1 MPPDTSTP
9 LPAPRTLDAWVKQLD
24 SVALPVPEANH
35 KRVRAA
41 LHDSRRSLRDIANLI
56 QESPVLVLSVMRE
69 ANHPTTKL
77 TEPAESLDVA
87 ISRLGL
93 ARTEVLLNR
102 LPTLETKDI
111 PTAFRQLVLI
121 SQHATQQ
128 ANGLFAGR
136 LARLWQD
143 IHLGSLLFLSPLW
156 PMALTYPKLL
166 DEWEMRVIHQGESS
180 RTVEQELFGVSLL
193 ELCIAMAGLWR
204 LPLWVTLGYRLLISE
219 RRQLVKAMHIARKND
234 DPLLQQQMMDA
245 DPQLHRWLTQPANT
259 VLLGNALALSAQQAW
274 DSPHCLRWE
283 LLTSLYLQQPLD
295 AVQQQVHQ
303 NAASSARAAFIQNV
317 VAPGIWHPAEA
328 LLWPWDA
335 RRVHR
340 SVLAPPPPS
349 AESLQRWRKQC
360 AELLIEPSPFNNGMH
375 LTTSARDALLSS
387 GMQRVMLMMTDKT
400 ATTLRV
406 HQIGGLQKEAA
417 EIVLHVK
424 DSTVLQRLLAQPTQL
439 RMTPANIDQFSA
451 LLPDSIR
458 SLFRGQ
464 HWLIRSLSSNGKVVM
479 LVFADQGGG
488 PFSEISVQAFGKTC
502 QCIER
507 AMTSFSGRKA

>member
-9 LPAPRTLDAWVKQLD
+9 LPAPKTLDAWIKQLD
-24 SVALPVPEANH
+24 SVALPVPAANH
-35 KRVRAA
+35 KRVRSA
-41 LHDSRRSLRDIANLI
+41 LNDSRRSLRDIADMV
-56 QESPVLVLSVMRE
+56 QDSPALVLSVMRE
-69 ANHPTTKL
+69 ANHHTNKL
-77 TEPAESLDVA
+77 AEPAESLEVA
-87 ISRLGL
+87 INRLGL

-102 LPTLETKDI
+102 LPTLEADEI
-111 PTAFRQLVLI
+111 PAAFRQLLLV

-128 ANGLFAGR
+128 ASGLFAGR

-180 RTVEQELFGVSLL
+180 RVVEKQLFGVSLL
-193 ELCIAMAGLWR
+193 ELCVAMAELWH

-219 RRQLVKAMHIARKND
+219 RRQLVKAMRIARNND
-234 DPLLQQQMMDA
+234 DPLLQQQLMDA
-245 DPQLHRWLTQPANT
+245 DPHLHRWLNQPANT
-259 VLLGNALALSAQQAW
+259 VLLGNGLALAAQQAW

-303 NAASSARAAFIQNV
+303 NAASSARHHAA
-317 VAPGIWHPAEA
+317 AGIWHPAEA
-328 LLWPWDA
+328 LLWPWDT

-340 SVLAPPPPS
+340 GMLPAPPPS
-349 AESLQRWRKQC
+349 AEALQDWRKHC
-360 AELLIEPSPFNNGMH
+360 AELLIEPSPFNNAMH
-375 LTTSARDALLSS
+375 LTTSSRDALLSC

-400 ATTLRV
+400 ATMLRV

-417 EIVLHVK
+417 ETVLYIK
-424 DSTVLQRLLAQPTQL
+424 ESTVLQRLLAQPTQL

-451 LLPDSIR
+451 LLPGSIR
-458 SLFRGQ
+458 GLFKGK

-488 PFSEISVQAFGKTC
+488 PLSEISVQAFGKTC

>member
-9 LPAPRTLDAWVKQLD
+9 LPVPKTLDAWVRQLD
-24 SVALPVPEANH
+24 DVALPVPAAHH
-35 KRVRAA
+35 KHVKAA
-41 LHDSRRSLRDIANLI
+41 LNDSRRSLRDIADLI
-56 QESPVLVLSVMRE
+56 QDSPALVLSVMRE
-69 ANHPTTKL
+69 ANHRLTRL
-77 TEPAESLDVA
+77 TEPAESLEVA
-87 ISRLGL
+87 INRLGL

-102 LPTLETKDI
+102 LPTLEADQI
-111 PTAFRQLVLI
+111 PAAFRQLLLV

-156 PMALTYPKLL
+156 PMALTHPKLL

-180 RTVEQELFGVSLL
+180 RAVEKQLFGVGLL
-193 ELCIAMAGLWR
+193 ELCIAMAELWH
-204 LPLWVTLGYRLLISE
+204 LPLWVTLGYRLLIKD
-219 RRQLVKAMHIARKND
+219 RRQLVKAMRIARKND
-234 DPLLQQQMMDA
+234 DPLLQQQLMDA
-245 DPQLHRWLTQPANT
+245 DPHLHRWLNQPANT
-259 VLLGNALALSAQQAW
+259 VLLGNGLALAAQHAW
-274 DSPHCLRWE
+274 NSPHCLRWE

-303 NAASSARAAFIQNV
+303 NAASSARHHA
-317 VAPGIWHPAEA
+317 APGIWHPAEA

-340 SVLAPPPPS
+340 GTQPAPPPC
-349 AESLQRWRKQC
+349 AEALHAWRKQC
-360 AELLIEPSPFNNGMH
+360 AELLIEPSPFNNAMH
-375 LTTSARDALLSS
+375 LTTAARDALLSC
-387 GMQRVMLMMTDKT
+387 GMERVMLMMADKT
-400 ATTLRV
+400 ATMLRV

-417 EIVLHVK
+417 ETVLYIK
-424 DSTVLQRLLAQPTQL
+424 ESTVLQRLLAQPTQL

-451 LLPDSIR
+451 LLPGSIR
-458 SLFRGQ
+458 GLFKGQ
-464 HWLIRSLSSNGKVVM
+464 HWLIRSIGSNGKVVM

-488 PFSEISVQAFGKTC
+488 PLSEISVQAFGKTC

-507 AMTSFSGRKA
+507 AMTSFSGRKG